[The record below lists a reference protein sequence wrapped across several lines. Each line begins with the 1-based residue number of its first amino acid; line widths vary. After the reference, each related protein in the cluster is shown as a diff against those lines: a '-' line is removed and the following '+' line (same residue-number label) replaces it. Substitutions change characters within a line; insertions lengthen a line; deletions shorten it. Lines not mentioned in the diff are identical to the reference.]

1 MGLLVK
7 MPLNADLKRFP
18 KFAES
23 DFVCLDVLRPRLD
36 DLVRCR
42 ELSRLLLDIVPGN
55 AVMTGGSALS
65 AFTGGDEKEEEL
77 ERLSGGVGGAFGP
90 MCFWLGG
97 AVFGG

>member
-7 MPLNADLKRFP
+7 IPLNADLKRCP

-23 DFVCLDVLRPRLD
+23 DLLCFDALRPRLD
-36 DLVRCR
+36 DLVRCL
-42 ELSRLLLDIVPGN
+42 EFSRLLLDIVPGN
-55 AVMTGGSALS
+55 AVMTGGSTLS

-77 ERLSGGVGGAFGP
+77 DRLSGGVGGALGP
-90 MCFWLGG
+90 MCFWQGG